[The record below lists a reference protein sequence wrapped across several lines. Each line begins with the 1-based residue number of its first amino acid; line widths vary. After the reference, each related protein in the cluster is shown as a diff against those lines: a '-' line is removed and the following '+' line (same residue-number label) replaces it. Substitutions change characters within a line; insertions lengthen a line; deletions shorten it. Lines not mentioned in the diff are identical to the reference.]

1 MANYDDPSDAVRVAL
16 EVLDRLGGAES
27 SGIYEP
33 RLNAVLQPL
42 RALPAIEVCCGRDL
56 CRARIGWWA
65 IDHSVAYI
73 AATQERAK
81 PKRRLGGMSDLA
93 EPQPRRNA
101 GLLPWIELAESG
113 KTRVRLVD
121 WKNASGFPLRLSFH
135 CRCGAEYVTRNTTRL
150 RLFLSAAAAGTGTI
164 FLT

>member
-1 MANYDDPSDAVRVAL
+1 MANHDHSDAARVAL
-16 EVLDRLGGAES
+16 DVLDRLGGAE
-27 SGIYEP
+27 GRDIYQP
-33 RLNAVLQPL
+33 QLNAVLEPL
-42 RALPAIEVCCGRDL
+42 RALPAIEVCCGKDR
-56 CRARIGWWA
+56 CRARMGWWA
-65 IDHSVAYI
+65 IDHNVAYI

-81 PKRRLGGMSDLA
+81 PKRRFGGMSDLA
-93 EPQPRRNA
+93 EAQPRRNA

-113 KTRVRLVD
+113 TTRVRLVD

-150 RLFLSAAAAGTGTI
+150 RLFLTSVAAGRSTI